1 MTNKERFVEV
11 FGEESYN
18 NLVKA
23 AKESKDVDIFVWLLD
38 EFQVKTQLSDAEIKY
53 VKNDEKVVSDILAE
67 EIPEKKTR
75 RGGSRKGRGYDLKW
89 YVDAVSDFYL
99 GKASSI
105 EFTLKDDRS
114 SGKKTN
120 TMDGF
125 KSRWMV
131 AVKSLG
137 LEEEVTIHK
146 YYKGTCN
153 ECICLEKPN
162 FNNSKAAGFQYMR

>member
-11 FGEESYN
+11 FGKESYE

-23 AKESKDVDIFVWLLD
+23 AKESKDVDIFVWLLE
-38 EFQVKTQLSDAEIKY
+38 EFQVKTQLSDAEIEY
-53 VKNDEKVVSDILAE
+53 VKNDEKAVADILVE
-67 EIPEKKTR
+67 ETPAKKSR

-99 GKASSI
+99 GKSANI

-120 TMDGF
+120 SIDGLKARF
-125 KSRWMV
+125 IA
-131 AVKSLG
+131 AVSSLS
-137 LEEEVTIHK
+137 LDEEVIVHH
-146 YYKGTCN
+146 YYIGTCN

-162 FNNSKAAGFQYMR
+162 FKNSKAAGFQHMR